1 MGYIICGFKNVI
13 NCFFFFWSV
22 CVIYLLLCQFIQVM
36 HKNIGK
42 CIGGFP
48 LYSIIRE
55 ASDWSQIHAS
65 VNLPSQC
72 QTVGVVKRYLQ
83 PLEELGVLQQ
93 MVWSPQTLDHHIME
107 TDWDY
112 MNVKKQSR
120 QPKST
125 EESWWAHQDA
135 RMCWCKVNLRILK
148 KV

>member
-1 MGYIICGFKNVI
+1 
-13 NCFFFFWSV
+13 
-22 CVIYLLLCQFIQVM
+22 M

-42 CIGGFP
+42 CIGSFP

-125 EESWWAHQDA
+125 GELTKMQECAGV
-135 RMCWCKVNLRILK
+135 RLICVYKKKCNLPLK
-148 KV
+148 KNNSCTIIDKYILTRT